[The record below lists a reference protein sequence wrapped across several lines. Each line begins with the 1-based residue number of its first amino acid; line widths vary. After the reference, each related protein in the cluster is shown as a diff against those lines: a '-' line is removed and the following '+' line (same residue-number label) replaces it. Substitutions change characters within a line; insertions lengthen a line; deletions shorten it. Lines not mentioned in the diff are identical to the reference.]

1 MSRHLL
7 HRPTGELRPYPR
19 QDVQPVAGLDRA
31 IYHVLQ
37 DVNEPQPLYDL
48 ATQMIVAADPVI
60 TITDPDSEDVNGTVT
75 YSWRVEPLP
84 PPPLLP
90 DVLGFFSE
98 LSRNPAI
105 AVPIGDLLAEMMQ
118 PRPNPHHAPQ
128 AALGLGVG
136 LGQVA
141 DKGDPRVFLDA
152 WHQALERG
160 LLGPELIAGVQQLA
174 QVHNLPAEFIAA
186 LQPSGTP

>member
-1 MSRHLL
+1 M
-7 HRPTGELRPYPR
+7 
-19 QDVQPVAGLDRA
+19 A
-31 IYHVLQ
+31 ISY
-37 DVNEPQPLYDL
+37 
-48 ATQMIVAADPVI
+48 TTAAI
-60 TITDPDSEDVNGTVT
+60 TITDDTGARPPIV
-75 YSWRVEPLP
+75 LP
-84 PPPLLP
+84 PTATPAEVDAAAAQYHQQPVEP
-90 DVLGFFSE
+90 DVLGFFSA

-174 QVHNLPAEFIAA
+174 QAHSLPADFIAA
-186 LQPSGTP
+186 LQPTPDPQP

>member
-1 MSRHLL
+1 MARLL
-7 HRPTGELRPYPR
+7 YDTETATLRPYPR
-19 QDVQPVAGLDRA
+19 PDDEPVINLDSRYLMMDLIQEAQPD
-31 IYHVLQ
+31 
-37 DVNEPQPLYDL
+37 YDP
-48 ATQMIVAADPVI
+48 ATQRPEPTEMIDLEAL
-60 TITDPDSEDVNGTVT
+60 TVT
-75 YSWRVEPLP
+75 RGWQLVDVP
-84 PPPLLP
+84 PPPPPP

-105 AVPIGDLLAEMMQ
+105 ATPIGDLLSEMMQ
-118 PRPNPHHAPQ
+118 PRPNPAHAPQ

-186 LQPSGTP
+186 LQPSVTP